1 MPFLLDPTLPST
13 PVNKRARYE
22 AKFGGAEKVAAM
34 ERVMKEKA
42 RACGINLSYGG
53 EMSQPTDALRLSSLA
68 WEMGGM
74 ERQLDLMERLFKVRL
89 RLERRQPWP
98 FEVSAMP
105 LCSPSAFTL
114 CALSQGYFEQEKDLG
129 DRTFLVSQALEA
141 KVFSSEAEVRLTLLC
156 FRPSVYLHAR

>member
-98 FEVSAMP
+98 LEVSAMP
-105 LCSPSAFTL
+105 LCSRSAFT
-114 CALSQGYFEQEKDLG
+114 CALSRRVTLSRR
-129 DRTFLVSQALEA
+129 RTSATGRSSCPRRSRQRSFL
-141 KVFSSEAEVRLTLLC
+141 R
-156 FRPSVYLHAR
+156 RPRFV